1 MQTRRAGKLARGGSK
16 PPTSSGCPARETAPV
31 QPPQQR
37 PASWVQL
44 AAERPWLLCL
54 VCSVLAQ
61 TGCSWTDAHGTHHLI
76 VGLGFGVVTTTNR
89 PGVDV
94 YDARVLGA
102 MAGPDGAGV
111 GWMQQHR
118 VAIDPA
124 LASNVVVSIKATPGS
139 VTVKSFD
146 PYAHGTNT
154 SDHATTERNANK

>member
-1 MQTRRAGKLARGGSK
+1 MN
-16 PPTSSGCPARETAPV
+16 
-31 QPPQQR
+31 QQR
-37 PASWVQL
+37 RGNSETGL
-44 AAERPWLLCL
+44 AAERPWLLLL
-54 VCSVLAQ
+54 VFSVLAQ

-102 MAGPDGAGV
+102 LAGPDGAGV

-118 VAIDPA
+118 VAIDPV
-124 LASNVVVSIKATPGS
+124 LASNVVVSIHATPGS

-146 PYAHGTNT
+146 PYTGMTNREHHT
-154 SDHATTERNANK
+154 TTERSTTE

>member
-1 MQTRRAGKLARGGSK
+1 MSPQRRSALDNGGRTGKSVPAPPPRRRAGSLPLA
-16 PPTSSGCPARETAPV
+16 TD
-31 QPPQQR
+31 
-37 PASWVQL
+37 
-44 AAERPWLLCL
+44 RPWLLCL

-61 TGCSWTDAHGTHHLI
+61 TGCSWTDARGTHHLI
-76 VGLGFGVVTTTNR
+76 VGLGLGVVTTTNR

-102 MAGPDGAGV
+102 MAGPDGVGV

-118 VAIDPA
+118 VAIDPV

-146 PYAHGTNT
+146 PCVRSTNT
-154 SDHATTERNANK
+154 SDHATTERSANK